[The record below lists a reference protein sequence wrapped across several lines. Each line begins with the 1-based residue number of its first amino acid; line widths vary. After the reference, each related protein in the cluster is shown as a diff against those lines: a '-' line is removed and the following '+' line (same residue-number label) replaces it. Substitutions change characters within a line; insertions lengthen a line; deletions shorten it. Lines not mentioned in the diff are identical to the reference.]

1 MIITYRVQFIE
12 KKEHSQ
18 EIEKAEKVGRLIS
31 FHYTGKS
38 DTHDAALLIQADI
51 FSVNTGEYDE
61 MQCFFPRKTPLQ
73 IFDRVLNT
81 PRFNTALKYLYL
93 RWFSPVSA
101 HSSSTNERK
110 VLVHIL
116 WKELHI
122 RNGAFDIAEWFHA
135 IECPWSWYVMCMELL
150 RKWLPTFSHQLFT
163 QKSPS

>member
-18 EIEKAEKVGRLIS
+18 EIEKAEKVSRLIS

-38 DTHDAALLIQADI
+38 DTHDAAFLVQADI

-93 RWFSPVSA
+93 CCFSPVSA
-101 HSSSTNERK
+101 ILT
-110 VLVHIL
+110 VHL
-116 WKELHI
+116 QMKEK
-122 RNGAFDIAEWFHA
+122 FWF
-135 IECPWSWYVMCMELL
+135 IFFGKNCISEMVPLTLL
-150 RKWLPTFSHQLFT
+150 NDFMPLNALEVDM
-163 QKSPS
+163 